1 MRLGLATV
9 GRAKFYFIA
18 HCSKLNLV
26 LYCGI
31 PECVAPHTGLLQ
43 QYNACPGGE
52 ELKPLDFRSNQFLTQ
67 HKTDWTHEHMKQ
79 FFINK
84 TMLGFCLYLLL
95 LKLKADRK
103 FIECICT
110 SNCLHLIAI

>member
-67 HKTDWTHEHMKQ
+67 HKTDWTHEHMNTIK
-79 FFINK
+79 I
-84 TMLGFCLYLLL
+84 MLGFCSYLLL

>member
-9 GRAKFYFIA
+9 GRAKFYFIP

-43 QYNACPGGE
+43 QYNASPGGE
-52 ELKPLDFRSNQFLTQ
+52 ELKPLDFRSNQFLAQ

-79 FFINK
+79 FFFSWLVFVCIK
-84 TMLGFCLYLLL
+84 YLFL
-95 LKLKADRK
+95 
-103 FIECICT
+103 
-110 SNCLHLIAI
+110 

>member
-67 HKTDWTHEHMKQ
+67 HKTDWTHEYMKQ

-84 TMLGFCLYLLL
+84 DYAWFLFVFTLVKIKG
-95 LKLKADRK
+95 RQE
-103 FIECICT
+103 I
-110 SNCLHLIAI
+110 N